1 MKREANST
9 RRAAASAD
17 VKKRTVCLFV
27 QNPYILK
34 AARRNSNKKTDAI
47 FLTASAT
54 GFVIYSSFILHCFR
68 KKVKRFPKL
77 FRHRSCKFLLGRAA
91 ALEAVSGFAE
101 KSGENLRSCSLFRQE
116 TARKFV
122 QLVPFAGFFANGID
136 NLTGS
141 VVK

>member
-1 MKREANST
+1 
-9 RRAAASAD
+9 
-17 VKKRTVCLFV
+17 V

-77 FRHRSCKFLLGRAA
+77 FRNGSCKFLLGRVA
-91 ALEAVSGFAE
+91 ALEAASGFAG
-101 KSGENLRSCSLFRQE
+101 KKRL
-116 TARKFV
+116 KF
-122 QLVPFAGFFANGID
+122 
-136 NLTGS
+136 
-141 VVK
+141 